1 MRGIFCFACLLN
13 KILTK
18 FIPRLII
25 CRKLRMIIKK
35 VKNLIKAQHFM
46 KTSVYKIFKEIMR
59 MKKKIIA
66 VLAMALLTVSFAAC
80 KGNDNGNSA
89 QNMGNGSSGGNAESS
104 IVTNNNNSSGIV
116 NSAPNPNPDANGDNN
131 NGNNT
136 ANGNDVNNNGNV
148 TDGNGI
154 IGDGDNVVSDVV
166 SGAGDVVSG
175 VGKGVEDVVSG
186 VVGGAEDILG
196 NNRNNSSNA
205 Q

>member
-1 MRGIFCFACLLN
+1 M
-13 KILTK
+13 
-18 FIPRLII
+18 
-25 CRKLRMIIKK
+25 
-35 VKNLIKAQHFM
+35 
-46 KTSVYKIFKEIMR
+46 EITEIR
-59 MKKKIIA
+59 R
-66 VLAMALLTVSFAAC
+66 
-80 KGNDNGNSA
+80 
-89 QNMGNGSSGGNAESS
+89 
-104 IVTNNNNSSGIV
+104 
-116 NSAPNPNPDANGDNN
+116 
-131 NGNNT
+131 
-136 ANGNDVNNNGNV
+136 